1 MLSLDLFSYAS
12 AFQQQQSYLHQA
24 IFIQAQ
30 IILKRIFVYLSFSYV
45 LCFLSGLSFRLFWRK
60 TRKWRRDIHSFWK
73 SRRRYCPPYIFCRGY
88 YPISC
93 GHISC
98 TSSWRS
104 ILVTCFPSYKERSC
118 KHRAQ
123 ILVYT
128 TYNFVRCQIKKHDEK
143 LPIEAILNL
152 RGSLLHS
159 ELSADI
165 KKISVYRKFLSRR
178 ISGLSTPQTV
188 WETKKDWSLLDWVS
202 NSNVP
207 LEGVKRRN
215 RERSEKREWAV
226 RKGMVI
232 DVLET

>member
-98 TSSWRS
+98 TSSWRY

-128 TYNFVRCQIKKHDEK
+128 TYNFVRCQIEKTRREITNRSHSQLAWISSAFRTVRRHKKNFC
-143 LPIEAILNL
+143 LP
-152 RGSLLHS
+152 
-159 ELSADI
+159 
-165 KKISVYRKFLSRR
+165 KISVKANFRTQHTADSLGNKERLKSSRLSLKFECAAR
-178 ISGLSTPQTV
+178 GC
-188 WETKKDWSLLDWVS
+188 KK
-202 NSNVP
+202 
-207 LEGVKRRN
+207 
-215 RERSEKREWAV
+215 
-226 RKGMVI
+226 
-232 DVLET
+232 T